1 MCGRY
6 VTVSPIQ
13 AVEQRFNVK
22 APKPW
27 ASNTNVSHGDRAPVV
42 ASDKPGEVQLMQ
54 FGFTPRWAK
63 KQHYM
68 INARAE
74 GDRNAVNDPSYTGA
88 MGILDKPMFR
98 QGDSVATLPRRGRRI
113 HRRP

>member
-13 AVEQRFNVK
+13 TVEQRFNVK
-22 APKPW
+22 APNPW
-27 ASNTNVSHGDRAPVV
+27 ASNTNVSHGDRAPVI

-63 KQHYM
+63 KQH
-68 INARAE
+68 
-74 GDRNAVNDPSYTGA
+74 
-88 MGILDKPMFR
+88 
-98 QGDSVATLPRRGRRI
+98 
-113 HRRP
+113 

>member
-6 VTVSPIQ
+6 VTVSSIQ

-22 APKPW
+22 ALTPW
-27 ASNTNVSHGDRAPVV
+27 ASNANVSHGDRAPVV

-54 FGFTPRWAK
+54 FGFTPGWAK
-63 KQHYM
+63 KQYYM

-98 QGDSVATLPRRGRRI
+98 KAIRSQR
-113 HRRP
+113 